1 MLGRNEHDAVLN
13 KRGVENS
20 GNQLNEALDYDDEL
34 ISGTYDIKQ
43 NMPNIKVN
51 INLGP
56 MEVQFQ

>member
-34 ISGTYDIKQ
+34 ISGTYDMKK

-51 INLGP
+51 INLEP
-56 MEVQFQ
+56 MEVKF

>member
-34 ISGTYDIKQ
+34 ISGTYDMKK

>member
-34 ISGTYDIKQ
+34 ISGTYDMKQ

-51 INLGP
+51 INLGS
-56 MEVQFQ
+56 MEEKFQ

>member
-34 ISGTYDIKQ
+34 ISGTYDMKQ

-51 INLGP
+51 INLGS
-56 MEVQFQ
+56 MEVKFQ